1 MFWIQVLHQISVL
14 QRFFPS
20 LFILITV
27 LCKEVVH
34 FNKIKHQYFSFID
47 YTSVSISQKSLSNPK
62 SPRFFIVQKFYS
74 SSYTFRSM
82 THSNFCEGQKVCV
95 QINFLQLCVQMLQ
108 YYLFSR
114 LSFFSLSCLCSF
126 VKDQLTIFRASYSGP
141 LMYLSVLLSI
151 PVLIIVAL
159 QLVLMLG
166 SVSPPTLFFNL
177 VG

>member
-14 QRFFPS
+14 QRFFSS

-27 LCKEVVH
+27 FCKEVVH

-47 YTSVSISQKSLSNPK
+47 STSVSISQKSLPNPK
-62 SPRFFIVQKFYS
+62 SPRFFIIQKFYS

-82 THSNFCEGQKVCV
+82 THSNFCEGQKACV
-95 QINFLQLCVQMLQ
+95 QINFLQLCVQMFQ

-114 LSFFSLSCLCSF
+114 LSFLIELPLFICQRSVDYIPGFLFWSIDVFVCSF
-126 VKDQLTIFRASYSGP
+126 VNTSLDYCSFI
-141 LMYLSVLLSI
+141 VLK
-151 PVLIIVAL
+151 
-159 QLVLMLG
+159 LG

>member
-1 MFWIQVLHQISVL
+1 MIWSIFSYAYLPSVYLLDEVSVQIFYPPFNWLFSYCWVLKVLCMFWIQVLHQISVL

-47 YTSVSISQKSLSNPK
+47 DTSVSISQKSLSNPK

-82 THSNFCEGQKVCV
+82 THSNFCEG
-95 QINFLQLCVQMLQ
+95 
-108 YYLFSR
+108 
-114 LSFFSLSCLCSF
+114 
-126 VKDQLTIFRASYSGP
+126 
-141 LMYLSVLLSI
+141 
-151 PVLIIVAL
+151 
-159 QLVLMLG
+159 
-166 SVSPPTLFFNL
+166 
-177 VG
+177 